1 MRKILIAPQ
10 KYVQGEGELE
20 NIGIYIEKFG
30 RKALLVAFPEDQ
42 ERVQSHLDK
51 ALVNA
56 GFTFI
61 PAGFGG
67 EITGVEIERISK
79 LMRSSGCDV
88 VVGLGGGK
96 ALDTA
101 KAVADENKK
110 PCIVVPTIASTDA
123 PCSSLAVVYTAEGVF
138 ERGIFLARNPDVVLV
153 DTQIIANA
161 PVRFLISG
169 MGDALATYFEAR
181 SCHKAFGKNVSG
193 AASTRA
199 AMAIAKECYDILM
212 EDSLLAIAAVE
223 AKVVT
228 QALENVIEANILLS
242 GIGFESG
249 GLGAAHSIHNGL
261 TSLPQTHRYFHGE
274 KVAFGVIVQLVL
286 ENASSEEIN
295 RILAYCHSV
304 GLPTTL
310 AQLGVERSHENV
322 QKIADIASLPLETIH
337 LMPFV
342 VTTRDVFAAILV
354 ADTIGVRKGSA

>member
-10 KYVQGEGELE
+10 RYVQGEGELT
-20 NIGIYIEKFG
+20 NLGMYVKKLG
-30 RKALLVAFPEDQ
+30 SKALLVANPDDQ
-42 ERVQSHLDK
+42 ARVQDRLNEAVSK
-51 ALVNA
+51 AGITLV
-56 GFTFI
+56 

-67 EITGVEIERISK
+67 EITGVEIERISE

-96 ALDTA
+96 ALDSA
-101 KAVADENKK
+101 KAVADENKV

-153 DTQIIANA
+153 DTEIIANA
-161 PVRFLISG
+161 PARFLISG

-181 SCHKAFGKNVSG
+181 SCHRAFGVNVSG

-199 AMAIAKECYDILM
+199 ALAIALECYNILM
-212 EDSLLAIAAVE
+212 EDSLQAIAAVE
-223 AKVVT
+223 SKVVT

-261 TSLPQTHRYFHGE
+261 TALPQTHRYFHGE

-286 ENASSEEIN
+286 ENAPTEEIN
-295 RILAYCHSV
+295 RILAYCQSV
-304 GLPTTL
+304 GLPTSL
-310 AQLGVERSHENV
+310 AQLGVEATRENV
-322 QKIADIASLPLETIH
+322 QKVAEIASLPLETIH
-337 LMPFV
+337 LMPFE
-342 VTTRDVFAAILV
+342 VTTRDVVAAIFV
-354 ADTIGVRKGSA
+354 ADSIGTPRVRD